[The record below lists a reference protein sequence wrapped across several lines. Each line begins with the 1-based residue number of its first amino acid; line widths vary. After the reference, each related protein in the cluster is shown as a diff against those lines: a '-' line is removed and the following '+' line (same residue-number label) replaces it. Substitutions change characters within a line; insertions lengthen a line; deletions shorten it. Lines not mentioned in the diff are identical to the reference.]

1 MRLALIIGFIAQC
14 ALLQA
19 STLIDGLY
27 YDLDMSTRT
36 ATVTYEKEG
45 TGNYA
50 SLPANVKIPES
61 IEYNGVTYSVTKIAN
76 RAFENCQSLESI
88 SIPGSV
94 VEIGETYNSR
104 DYGAR
109 LPFYNCTAL
118 KSVRFEDGEK
128 GLVLGASYDT
138 PSYRYNRGLFS
149 YCPLEEVY
157 IGRNISYQKY
167 SSTTFENAPE
177 NYGYSA
183 FYNQPKL
190 TKVTISPAVTKIPAY
205 LFYKCSALN
214 NVSIQGQLVEIPMY
228 SFSECNI
235 SALTLPNSVKYIY
248 SYAFNSNTVM
258 TSAVLG
264 DNVKSIGNYAFSGCS
279 NLTDLDLG
287 NSLVT
292 IGDYAFQSIGS
303 NVNTGLNVV
312 FPNTLSSIGE
322 YAFKESCISSINIP
336 NSVTKIGK
344 YCFIGNT
351 KLKEIT
357 IGNGCRELPFGIF
370 SGCSALTSVVL
381 NDGLEKISED
391 AFENC
396 QSLESISIPGT
407 VVEIGET
414 YNSRD
419 YGARLPFYNCT
430 ALKSVRFE
438 DGEKGLV
445 LGASYDTPSYRYNRG
460 LFSYCPLEEVYIG
473 RNISYQKYS
482 STTFENA
489 PENYGYSAFY
499 NQPKLT
505 KVTISPAVTEIPAYL
520 FYKNASLTMT
530 TLPKVK
536 KIGVSAFQ
544 ECSKL
549 TTLNLGEDM
558 QEVGNDAFNGC
569 KNVTKLT
576 FPDAITTIGDR
587 AFQNC
592 SSVTEV
598 TVGKGLKSIGANAFL
613 NCKSFTAL
621 LLPDGFKTMGESAF
635 EGCVKLTVAKLGKS
649 LTAVPARAFKECIAL
664 SEMRVPATVKS
675 IGDEAFYNDY
685 TLAEVSMQEGLE
697 TIGNRV
703 FYNNRGILEFSIPG
717 TVTSIGQNSFYG
729 CTNTCVMAF
738 EDGEGVLTID
748 TKDTRSAKTD
758 ALNNSNYEDR
768 KNDYFYDCPIEYLY
782 LGRDLKYDY
791 SDRTSIYD
799 FVDNTWKQVNRA
811 SAPLI
816 NSTTLEEVE
825 IGPKVTFVYNHLCD
839 NCDKLTSMAF
849 PAGIQRIY
857 GYAFANCPKLASTTF
872 EESSEHTLSIY
883 ESAFRYC
890 VSLENVTFP
899 GQLSYLGNSAYS
911 RCEKLKSVIFNKNEQ
926 YKPTLTIGDYT
937 FNKCYL
943 IKELTFPGRLES
955 IGNYTFA
962 SCVNLTNVS
971 FEDANTTVKLGYGA
985 STDYKSE
992 YSEKLP
998 LFGNSNLTSL
1008 YMGRNIDYET
1018 AEGKGYSPFYN
1029 QQKLTDV
1036 KFSQAGTVTY
1046 CKNNLLYKVNNC
1058 KTLTLPESLTSI
1070 GSWTF
1075 RGMSTLGSIVIP
1087 NAVTTIGTY
1096 AFADDSELGSAK
1108 LSTSCAWLKEGLFSK
1123 CGKLQAITIPTV
1135 VTKMDTQMFTNCKA
1149 LKNVT
1154 FEDGTDLIE
1163 MAYGSSNEEYGLFR
1177 DCPVETLYLGRWLS
1191 YNTDVSTRSPFY
1203 SIAELKNLTLGKN
1216 LKVVD
1221 KYMFSYC
1228 TGLEDLYIPDN
1239 ITSVN
1244 MWGFRGCTSLKS
1256 VRFSEALSQISDYG
1270 FSGCTSLDNVA
1281 LPASMTSIADNSF
1294 SGCTSLRKLDLGT
1307 SLRIIGPSA
1316 FQNCTTLEGIE
1327 MPETLEGLGVESFA
1341 GCTSLPYVEVKGEI
1355 SSVGKQ
1361 SFQGCTGLTWIS
1373 LSENVSSLGENSFDG
1388 CTNIK
1393 YVKSYATSPIPTG
1406 LVNFPEEVVANGT
1419 LFVPASYVS
1428 RYKRSATWKNWGNIK
1443 AMTEGI
1449 FLNTV
1454 TLNQEDAHLESGE
1467 TLTLEATVGP
1477 DDAIN
1482 KKVDW
1487 KSDNEAIAT
1496 VSPEGV
1502 VTAHAVGQ
1510 TTIHAIADDGGGA
1523 KAACTITVD
1532 PTKVASITLS
1542 SESLEIRKNHQAQL
1556 SATVAPTNATD
1567 KRIVWSSTNE
1577 DVAKVSEEGIVSAIA
1592 PGDAVIKATSQDG
1605 SQVEGT
1611 CQVKVLPVLKGDSND
1626 DDDVNIVDVVNTI
1639 NYILNKVTGKF
1650 SLEAADVNGD
1660 GSISVSDVSATTE
1673 IIMQQSLETMSSR
1686 AMVKANMDMDAPS
1699 ADCLVLTQNGQKSI
1713 AVALDNNG
1721 IYTALQTDIMLP
1733 RNVSDVTFKLD
1744 DAIAATH
1751 LLTYAKL
1758 NARTWRVVVYSL
1770 SNSYFLDGNAIF
1782 TVSFNKAMDANEVK
1796 ALNAMASDA
1805 EAVGY
1810 RLTSRVAETT
1820 SIASAGASA
1829 APVQAVPG
1837 GVIIRGA
1844 IDTPVYVYTTSG
1856 ILVKSFRL
1864 ASEEVRLELQNGV
1877 YLVKMNGHITKTTI
1891 K

>member
-1 MRLALIIGFIAQC
+1 
-14 ALLQA
+14 
-19 STLIDGLY
+19 
-27 YDLDMSTRT
+27 
-36 ATVTYEKEG
+36 
-45 TGNYA
+45 
-50 SLPANVKIPES
+50 
-61 IEYNGVTYSVTKIAN
+61 
-76 RAFENCQSLESI
+76 
-88 SIPGSV
+88 
-94 VEIGETYNSR
+94 
-104 DYGAR
+104 
-109 LPFYNCTAL
+109 
-118 KSVRFEDGEK
+118 
-128 GLVLGASYDT
+128 
-138 PSYRYNRGLFS
+138 
-149 YCPLEEVY
+149 
-157 IGRNISYQKY
+157 
-167 SSTTFENAPE
+167 
-177 NYGYSA
+177 
-183 FYNQPKL
+183 
-190 TKVTISPAVTKIPAY
+190 
-205 LFYKCSALN
+205 
-214 NVSIQGQLVEIPMY
+214 
-228 SFSECNI
+228 
-235 SALTLPNSVKYIY
+235 
-248 SYAFNSNTVM
+248 
-258 TSAVLG
+258 
-264 DNVKSIGNYAFSGCS
+264 
-279 NLTDLDLG
+279 
-287 NSLVT
+287 
-292 IGDYAFQSIGS
+292 
-303 NVNTGLNVV
+303 
-312 FPNTLSSIGE
+312 
-322 YAFKESCISSINIP
+322 
-336 NSVTKIGK
+336 
-344 YCFIGNT
+344 
-351 KLKEIT
+351 
-357 IGNGCRELPFGIF
+357 
-370 SGCSALTSVVL
+370 
-381 NDGLEKISED
+381 
-391 AFENC
+391 
-396 QSLESISIPGT
+396 
-407 VVEIGET
+407 
-414 YNSRD
+414 
-419 YGARLPFYNCT
+419 
-430 ALKSVRFE
+430 
-438 DGEKGLV
+438 
-445 LGASYDTPSYRYNRG
+445 
-460 LFSYCPLEEVYIG
+460 
-473 RNISYQKYS
+473 
-482 STTFENA
+482 
-489 PENYGYSAFY
+489 
-499 NQPKLT
+499 
-505 KVTISPAVTEIPAYL
+505 
-520 FYKNASLTMT
+520 
-530 TLPKVK
+530 
-536 KIGVSAFQ
+536 
-544 ECSKL
+544 
-549 TTLNLGEDM
+549 
-558 QEVGNDAFNGC
+558 
-569 KNVTKLT
+569 
-576 FPDAITTIGDR
+576 
-587 AFQNC
+587 
-592 SSVTEV
+592 
-598 TVGKGLKSIGANAFL
+598 
-613 NCKSFTAL
+613 
-621 LLPDGFKTMGESAF
+621 MGESAF
-635 EGCVKLTVAKLGKS
+635 EGCIKLTVAKLGKS

-675 IGDEAFYNDY
+675 IGDEAFYNDS
-685 TLAEVSMQEGLE
+685 TLVVVSMQEGLD

-717 TVTSIGQNSFYG
+717 TVTSIGQNCFYG
-729 CTNTCVMAF
+729 CTNTSVMAF

-748 TKDTRSAKTD
+748 TKNTRSAKTD
-758 ALNNSNYEDR
+758 ALDNYKDR
-768 KNDYFYDCPIEYLY
+768 KFDYFYDCPIEYLY

-791 SDRTSIYD
+791 SDGTYIYDLVDNRWKKVYRTS
-799 FVDNTWKQVNRA
+799 
-811 SAPLI
+811 APFA

-839 NCDKLTSMAF
+839 NCVKLTSMVF
-849 PAGIQRIY
+849 PAGIQSIY
-857 GYAFANCPKLASTTF
+857 DYAF
-872 EESSEHTLSIY
+872 HG
-883 ESAFRYC
+883 C
-890 VSLENVTFP
+890 VSLENATFP

-911 RCEKLKSVIFNKNEQ
+911 GCEKLKSVIFNKNEQ
-926 YKPTLTIGDYT
+926 YKPTLTIGDYA
-937 FNKCYL
+937 FDKCYL

-971 FEDANTTVKLGYGA
+971 FEDANTAVKLGYGA

-992 YSEKLP
+992 YSETLP

-1008 YMGRNIDYET
+1008 YIGRNIDYET
-1018 AEGKGYSPFYN
+1018 AKEKGYSPFYN
-1029 QQKLTDV
+1029 QQSLTDV

-1046 CKNNLLYKVNNC
+1046 CEDNLLYKVNNC

-1070 GSWTF
+1070 GSQTF

-1096 AFADDSELGSAK
+1096 AFADDSELESAK

-1149 LKNVT
+1149 LKTVT

-1163 MAYGSSNEEYGLFR
+1163 MAYGSSDKEYGLFR

-1191 YNTDVSTRSPFY
+1191 YNTNASYHSPFY
-1203 SIAELKNLTLGKN
+1203 SIAELKNLTLGKD

-1239 ITSVN
+1239 ITSIN

-1270 FSGCTSLDNVA
+1270 FMDCTSLDNVA

-1316 FQNCTTLEGIE
+1316 FQNCTALEGIE

-1449 FLNTV
+1449 FLSTV
-1454 TLNQEDAHLESGE
+1454 TLNQEDVHLEAGE

-1487 KSDNEAIAT
+1487 KSDDEAVAT
-1496 VSPEGV
+1496 VSAEGV

-1510 TTIHAIADDGGGA
+1510 TTIHAIANDGGGA

-1532 PTKVASITLS
+1532 PTKIASITLS
-1542 SESLEIRKNHQAQL
+1542 SESLEIRKNRQAQL
-1556 SATVAPTNATD
+1556 SATIAPTNATD
-1567 KRIVWSSTNE
+1567 MHIVWSSTNE
-1577 DVAKVSEEGIVSAIA
+1577 NVAKVSEEGIVSAIA

-1605 SQVEGT
+1605 SQVEGI

-1639 NYILNKVTGKF
+1639 NYILNKVAGKF

-1673 IIMQQSLETMSSR
+1673 IIMQQSLETMNSR
-1686 AMVKANMDMDAPS
+1686 AIAKANMDTDAPS

-1721 IYTALQTDIMLP
+1721 IYTALQTDIVLP

-1770 SNSYFLDGNAIF
+1770 SNSSFLDGNAIF

-1796 ALNAMASDA
+1796 TLNAMASDA
-1805 EAVGY
+1805 EAEGY

-1820 SIASAGASA
+1820 SIASAGAGA

-1837 GVIIRGA
+1837 CVIIRGA
-1844 IDTPVYVYTTSG
+1844 VDTPVYVYTTSG

-1864 ASEEVRLELQNGV
+1864 VSEEVRLELQNGV

>member
-1 MRLALIIGFIAQC
+1 M
-14 ALLQA
+14 
-19 STLIDGLY
+19 
-27 YDLDMSTRT
+27 
-36 ATVTYEKEG
+36 
-45 TGNYA
+45 
-50 SLPANVKIPES
+50 
-61 IEYNGVTYSVTKIAN
+61 
-76 RAFENCQSLESI
+76 
-88 SIPGSV
+88 
-94 VEIGETYNSR
+94 
-104 DYGAR
+104 
-109 LPFYNCTAL
+109 
-118 KSVRFEDGEK
+118 
-128 GLVLGASYDT
+128 
-138 PSYRYNRGLFS
+138 
-149 YCPLEEVY
+149 
-157 IGRNISYQKY
+157 
-167 SSTTFENAPE
+167 
-177 NYGYSA
+177 
-183 FYNQPKL
+183 
-190 TKVTISPAVTKIPAY
+190 
-205 LFYKCSALN
+205 
-214 NVSIQGQLVEIPMY
+214 
-228 SFSECNI
+228 
-235 SALTLPNSVKYIY
+235 
-248 SYAFNSNTVM
+248 
-258 TSAVLG
+258 
-264 DNVKSIGNYAFSGCS
+264 
-279 NLTDLDLG
+279 
-287 NSLVT
+287 
-292 IGDYAFQSIGS
+292 
-303 NVNTGLNVV
+303 
-312 FPNTLSSIGE
+312 
-322 YAFKESCISSINIP
+322 
-336 NSVTKIGK
+336 
-344 YCFIGNT
+344 
-351 KLKEIT
+351 
-357 IGNGCRELPFGIF
+357 
-370 SGCSALTSVVL
+370 
-381 NDGLEKISED
+381 
-391 AFENC
+391 
-396 QSLESISIPGT
+396 
-407 VVEIGET
+407 
-414 YNSRD
+414 
-419 YGARLPFYNCT
+419 
-430 ALKSVRFE
+430 
-438 DGEKGLV
+438 
-445 LGASYDTPSYRYNRG
+445 
-460 LFSYCPLEEVYIG
+460 
-473 RNISYQKYS
+473 
-482 STTFENA
+482 
-489 PENYGYSAFY
+489 
-499 NQPKLT
+499 
-505 KVTISPAVTEIPAYL
+505 
-520 FYKNASLTMT
+520 
-530 TLPKVK
+530 
-536 KIGVSAFQ
+536 
-544 ECSKL
+544 
-549 TTLNLGEDM
+549 
-558 QEVGNDAFNGC
+558 
-569 KNVTKLT
+569 
-576 FPDAITTIGDR
+576 
-587 AFQNC
+587 
-592 SSVTEV
+592 
-598 TVGKGLKSIGANAFL
+598 
-613 NCKSFTAL
+613 
-621 LLPDGFKTMGESAF
+621 
-635 EGCVKLTVAKLGKS
+635 
-649 LTAVPARAFKECIAL
+649 TAVPARAFKDCIAL

-685 TLAEVSMQEGLE
+685 TLAVVSMQEGLE

-729 CTNTCVMAF
+729 CTNTSVMAF

-748 TKDTRSAKTD
+748 TKNTRSAKTD
-758 ALNNSNYEDR
+758 ALNNSSYEDR

-791 SDRTSIYD
+791 SDGTYIYD
-799 FVDNTWKQVNRA
+799 FVDNTWKRVYRA
-811 SAPLI
+811 SAPFA

-839 NCDKLTSMAF
+839 NCDKLASVF
-849 PAGIQRIY
+849 SSVGLQNIY
-857 GYAFANCPKLASTTF
+857 SYAFANCDKLISLDFPASLQNIYDYAFAYCDELTSTAFSIGLQKIYNCAFTNCPKLASTTF
-872 EESSEHTLSIY
+872 EESSDHTLIID

-971 FEDANTTVKLGYGA
+971 FEDANTAVKLGYGA

-992 YSEKLP
+992 YSEALP

-1018 AEGKGYSPFYN
+1018 AKEKGYSPFYN

-1070 GSWTF
+1070 GSQTF

-1096 AFADDSELGSAK
+1096 AFADDSELESAK

-1149 LKNVT
+1149 LKTVT
-1154 FEDGTDLIE
+1154 FEDGTDLME
-1163 MAYGSSNEEYGLFR
+1163 MAYGSSNEEHGLFR

-1191 YNTDVSTRSPFY
+1191 YNTDVSTHSPFY
-1203 SIAELKNLTLGKN
+1203 SIAELKNLTLGKD

-1239 ITSVN
+1239 ITSIN

-1294 SGCTSLRKLDLGT
+1294 SGCTSLR
-1307 SLRIIGPSA
+1307 IIGPSA
-1316 FQNCTTLEGIE
+1316 FQNCTALEGID

-1373 LSENVSSLGENSFDG
+1373 LSENVSSLGENSFRS

-1406 LVNFPEEVVANGT
+1406 LVNFPEDVVANGT

-1428 RYKRSATWKNWGNIK
+1428 RYKRSATWKDWGNIK

-1454 TLNQEDAHLESGE
+1454 TLNQEDAHLEAGE

-1487 KSDNEAIAT
+1487 KSDDEAVAT
-1496 VSPEGV
+1496 VSAEGV

-1510 TTIHAIADDGGGA
+1510 TTIHAIANDGGGA

-1532 PTKVASITLS
+1532 PTKVASIALS

-1556 SATVAPTNATD
+1556 SATVAPANATD
-1567 KRIVWSSTNE
+1567 MHIVWSSTNE
-1577 DVAKVSEEGIVSAIA
+1577 NVAKVSEDGIVSAIA
-1592 PGDAVIKATSQDG
+1592 PGNAVIKATSQDG
-1605 SQVEGT
+1605 SQVEGI

-1639 NYILNKVTGKF
+1639 NYILNKVTGNF
-1650 SLEAADVNGD
+1650 SLEAADINND
-1660 GSISVSDVSATTE
+1660 GKISISDVSGSTE
-1673 IIMQQSLETMSSR
+1673 TIMQQNLETMSSR
-1686 AMVKANMDMDAPS
+1686 AIAKANMDTDAPS

-1713 AVALDNNG
+1713 AIALDNNG
-1721 IYTALQTDIMLP
+1721 IYTALQTDIVLP

-1744 DAIAATH
+1744 DAITATH

-1770 SNSYFLDGNAIF
+1770 SNSSFLDGNAIF

-1796 ALNAMASDA
+1796 TMNAMASDA
-1805 EAVGY
+1805 EAEGY

-1820 SIASAGASA
+1820 SIASAGAGA
-1829 APVQAVPG
+1829 TPVQAVPG

-1844 IDTPVYVYTTSG
+1844 VDTPVYVYTTSG

-1877 YLVKMNGHITKTTI
+1877 YLVKMNGLIKKTTI

>member
-1 MRLALIIGFIAQC
+1 MTSVVLN
-14 ALLQA
+14 
-19 STLIDGLY
+19 DGL
-27 YDLDMSTRT
+27 
-36 ATVTYEKEG
+36 EKISQK
-45 TGNYA
+45 A
-50 SLPANVKIPES
+50 FAN
-61 IEYNGVTYSVTKIAN
+61 
-76 RAFENCQSLESI
+76 CHSLESI
-88 SIPGSV
+88 SIPSTV
-94 VEIGETYNSR
+94 VQIGEV
-104 DYGAR
+104 DYSVDS

-128 GLVLGASYDT
+128 GLVLGVT
-138 PSYRYNRGLFS
+138 YNNKGSNYSRGLFS

-157 IGRNISYQKY
+157 IGRNISYQNY
-167 SSTTFENAPE
+167 SDYLTFDERPSY
-177 NYGYSA
+177 YGYSA

-205 LFYKCSALN
+205 LFYK
-214 NVSIQGQLVEIPMY
+214 
-228 SFSECNI
+228 
-235 SALTLPNSVKYIY
+235 
-248 SYAFNSNTVM
+248 
-258 TSAVLG
+258 
-264 DNVKSIGNYAFSGCS
+264 
-279 NLTDLDLG
+279 
-287 NSLVT
+287 
-292 IGDYAFQSIGS
+292 
-303 NVNTGLNVV
+303 
-312 FPNTLSSIGE
+312 
-322 YAFKESCISSINIP
+322 
-336 NSVTKIGK
+336 
-344 YCFIGNT
+344 
-351 KLKEIT
+351 
-357 IGNGCRELPFGIF
+357 
-370 SGCSALTSVVL
+370 
-381 NDGLEKISED
+381 
-391 AFENC
+391 
-396 QSLESISIPGT
+396 
-407 VVEIGET
+407 
-414 YNSRD
+414 
-419 YGARLPFYNCT
+419 
-430 ALKSVRFE
+430 
-438 DGEKGLV
+438 
-445 LGASYDTPSYRYNRG
+445 
-460 LFSYCPLEEVYIG
+460 
-473 RNISYQKYS
+473 
-482 STTFENA
+482 
-489 PENYGYSAFY
+489 
-499 NQPKLT
+499 
-505 KVTISPAVTEIPAYL
+505 
-520 FYKNASLTMT
+520 NASLTMT

-544 ECSKL
+544 KCSQL
-549 TTLNLGEDM
+549 TTLNLGEDL
-558 QEVGNDAFNGC
+558 QVVGNDAFNGC

-576 FPDAITTIGDR
+576 FPDATTSIGSG
-587 AFQNC
+587 AFQDS

-598 TVGKGLKSIGANAFL
+598 TVGKELKSIGANAFL

-621 LLPDGFKTMGESAF
+621 LLPDGFTTMGESAF
-635 EGCVKLTVAKLGKS
+635 EGCIKLTVAKLGKS
-649 LTAVPARAFKECIAL
+649 LTAVPARAFKDCIAL
-664 SEMRVPATVKS
+664 SEMRVPASVKS
-675 IGDEAFYNDY
+675 IGDYAFFNDS
-685 TLAEVSMQEGLE
+685 TLAVVSMQEGLE
-697 TIGNRV
+697 KIGNGV

-717 TVTSIGQNSFYG
+717 TVISIGQNSFEG
-729 CTNTCVMAF
+729 CTNTSVMAF

-748 TKDTRSAKTD
+748 TKDTRSVKTD
-758 ALNNSNYEDR
+758 ALSNSSYEDR
-768 KNDYFYDCPIEYLY
+768 KFDYFYDCPIEYLY

-791 SDRTSIYD
+791 SGETDIYD
-799 FVDNTWKQVNRA
+799 LVDNTWKQVKRV
-811 SAPLI
+811 SAPFA

-825 IGPKVTFVYNHLCD
+825 IGPKVTFVYNHLCHNCD
-839 NCDKLTSMAF
+839 KLASVVSSVGLQNIYSYAFADCDKLISLSFPASLQNIYDHAFVDCDKLTSIAF
-849 PAGIQRIY
+849 PASLQNIY
-857 GYAFANCPKLASTTF
+857 DYAFADCDELTSTAFSVGLQKVYNCAFTNCPKLASTTF
-872 EESSEHTLSIY
+872 EENSDHTLIID
-883 ESAFRYC
+883 ESAFRNC

-899 GQLSYLGNSAYS
+899 GQLSILANYAYS
-911 RCEKLKSVIFNKNEQ
+911 GCEKLKSVIFNKNEQ

-937 FNKCYL
+937 FDKCYL

-962 SCVNLTNVS
+962 SCFNLTNVS
-971 FEDANTTVKLGYGA
+971 FEDANTAVKLGYGA
-985 STDYKSE
+985 LDYSD
-992 YSEKLP
+992 YSERLP

-1018 AEGKGYSPFYN
+1018 ETYDKYWYSPFYN
-1029 QQKLTDV
+1029 QQYLTDI

-1046 CKNNLLYKVNNC
+1046 CKDYLLYKVNNC
-1058 KTLTLPESLTSI
+1058 KTLALPESLTSI
-1070 GSWTF
+1070 GNWTF
-1075 RGMSTLGSIVIP
+1075 RGMSKLGSIIIP
-1087 NAVTTIGTY
+1087 NAVTTIGEY
-1096 AFADDSELGSAK
+1096 AFADDSFSESAK
-1108 LSTSCAWLKEGLFSK
+1108 LSTSCAWLKEGLFLK

-1135 VTKMDTQMFTNCKA
+1135 VTKMDTRIFELCKA

-1154 FEDGTDLIE
+1154 FEDGTDMIE
-1163 MAYGSSNEEYGLFR
+1163 IAYQHSIWAHGLFY

-1191 YNTDVSTRSPFY
+1191 YNTNESCHSPFY
-1203 SIAELKNLTLGKN
+1203 SIAELKNLTLGKD

-1228 TGLEDLYIPDN
+1228 TGLENLYIPDN

-1316 FQNCTTLEGIE
+1316 FQNCTALEGVE

-1393 YVKSYATSPIPTG
+1393 YVKSYATSPIPAG
-1406 LVNFPEEVVANGT
+1406 LANFPEDVVANGT
-1419 LFVPASYVS
+1419 LFVPASYVN
-1428 RYKRSATWKNWGNIK
+1428 RYKRSATWKDWGNIK

-1454 TLNQEDAHLESGE
+1454 TLNQEDAHLEAGE

-1487 KSDNEAIAT
+1487 KSDDEAVAT
-1496 VSPEGV
+1496 VSAEGV

-1510 TTIHAIADDGGGA
+1510 TIIHAIADDGGGA

-1532 PTKVASITLS
+1532 PTKVASIALS

-1556 SATVAPTNATD
+1556 SATVAPANATD
-1567 KRIVWSSTNE
+1567 TRIVWSSTNE
-1577 DVAKVSEEGIVSAIA
+1577 NVAKVSEEGVVSAIA
-1592 PGDAVIKATSQDG
+1592 PGNAVIKATSQDG

-1626 DDDVNIVDVVNTI
+1626 DDEVNIVDVVNTI

-1673 IIMQQSLETMSSR
+1673 IIMQKSLETMNSR
-1686 AMVKANMDMDAPS
+1686 AIAKANMDMDAPS

-1721 IYTALQTDIMLP
+1721 IYTALQTDIVLP

-1744 DAIAATH
+1744 DAITATH

-1770 SNSYFLDGNAIF
+1770 SNSSFLDGNAIF
-1782 TVSFNKAMDANEVK
+1782 TVSFNKTMDANEVK
-1796 ALNAMASDA
+1796 TMNAMASDA
-1805 EAVGY
+1805 EAEGY

-1820 SIASAGASA
+1820 SIASAGAGA
-1829 APVQAVPG
+1829 VPVQTVPG

-1844 IDTPVYVYTTSG
+1844 VDTPVYVYTTSG
-1856 ILVKSFRL
+1856 ILVKSFHL

>member
-1 MRLALIIGFIAQC
+1 M
-14 ALLQA
+14 
-19 STLIDGLY
+19 
-27 YDLDMSTRT
+27 
-36 ATVTYEKEG
+36 
-45 TGNYA
+45 
-50 SLPANVKIPES
+50 
-61 IEYNGVTYSVTKIAN
+61 
-76 RAFENCQSLESI
+76 
-88 SIPGSV
+88 
-94 VEIGETYNSR
+94 
-104 DYGAR
+104 
-109 LPFYNCTAL
+109 
-118 KSVRFEDGEK
+118 
-128 GLVLGASYDT
+128 
-138 PSYRYNRGLFS
+138 
-149 YCPLEEVY
+149 
-157 IGRNISYQKY
+157 
-167 SSTTFENAPE
+167 
-177 NYGYSA
+177 
-183 FYNQPKL
+183 
-190 TKVTISPAVTKIPAY
+190 
-205 LFYKCSALN
+205 
-214 NVSIQGQLVEIPMY
+214 
-228 SFSECNI
+228 
-235 SALTLPNSVKYIY
+235 
-248 SYAFNSNTVM
+248 
-258 TSAVLG
+258 
-264 DNVKSIGNYAFSGCS
+264 
-279 NLTDLDLG
+279 
-287 NSLVT
+287 
-292 IGDYAFQSIGS
+292 
-303 NVNTGLNVV
+303 
-312 FPNTLSSIGE
+312 
-322 YAFKESCISSINIP
+322 
-336 NSVTKIGK
+336 
-344 YCFIGNT
+344 
-351 KLKEIT
+351 
-357 IGNGCRELPFGIF
+357 
-370 SGCSALTSVVL
+370 
-381 NDGLEKISED
+381 
-391 AFENC
+391 
-396 QSLESISIPGT
+396 
-407 VVEIGET
+407 
-414 YNSRD
+414 
-419 YGARLPFYNCT
+419 
-430 ALKSVRFE
+430 
-438 DGEKGLV
+438 
-445 LGASYDTPSYRYNRG
+445 
-460 LFSYCPLEEVYIG
+460 
-473 RNISYQKYS
+473 
-482 STTFENA
+482 
-489 PENYGYSAFY
+489 
-499 NQPKLT
+499 
-505 KVTISPAVTEIPAYL
+505 
-520 FYKNASLTMT
+520 
-530 TLPKVK
+530 
-536 KIGVSAFQ
+536 
-544 ECSKL
+544 
-549 TTLNLGEDM
+549 
-558 QEVGNDAFNGC
+558 
-569 KNVTKLT
+569 
-576 FPDAITTIGDR
+576 
-587 AFQNC
+587 
-592 SSVTEV
+592 
-598 TVGKGLKSIGANAFL
+598 
-613 NCKSFTAL
+613 
-621 LLPDGFKTMGESAF
+621 
-635 EGCVKLTVAKLGKS
+635 
-649 LTAVPARAFKECIAL
+649 PARAFKDCIAL

-685 TLAEVSMQEGLE
+685 TLAVVSMQEGLK

-729 CTNTCVMAF
+729 CTNTSVMAF

-758 ALNNSNYEDR
+758 ALNNYKDR
-768 KNDYFYDCPIEYLY
+768 KFDYFYDCPIEYLY

-791 SDRTSIYD
+791 SDGTYIYD

-811 SAPLI
+811 SAPFA

-825 IGPKVTFVYNHLCD
+825 IGPKVTFVYNHLCN
-839 NCDKLTSMAF
+839 NCDKLTSMVF

-857 GYAFANCPKLASTTF
+857 DYAFANCDNLISTTFSVGLQGIYTSAFSSCPKLASTTF
-872 EESSEHTLSIY
+872 EESSDHTLGIY
-883 ESAFRYC
+883 ESAFKYC

-899 GQLSYLGNSAYS
+899 GQLSVLGKSAYS
-911 RCEKLKSVIFNKNEQ
+911 GCEKLKSVIFNKNEQ

-943 IKELTFPGRLES
+943 IKELTFPGRLKS

-971 FEDANTTVKLGYGA
+971 FEDANTAVKLGYGA
-985 STDYKSE
+985 STDYKSN
-992 YSEKLP
+992 YSEALP

-1029 QQKLTDV
+1029 QQNLTDV

-1046 CKNNLLYKVNNC
+1046 CKDNLLYKVNNC

-1070 GSWTF
+1070 GNWTF

-1096 AFADDSELGSAK
+1096 AFADDSELESAK

-1149 LKNVT
+1149 LKTVT

-1163 MAYGSSNEEYGLFR
+1163 MAYGSSNKEYGLFR

-1191 YNTDVSTRSPFY
+1191 YNTDVSTHSPFY
-1203 SIAELKNLTLGKN
+1203 SIAELKNLTLGKD

-1316 FQNCTTLEGIE
+1316 FQNCTALKGIE

-1355 SSVGKQ
+1355 SSGGKQ

-1393 YVKSYATSPIPTG
+1393 YVKSYATSPIPAG
-1406 LVNFPEEVVANGT
+1406 LANFPEDVVANGT

-1449 FLNTV
+1449 FLSTV
-1454 TLNQEDAHLESGE
+1454 TLNQEDVHLEAGG

-1487 KSDNEAIAT
+1487 KSDDEAVAT
-1496 VSPEGV
+1496 VSAEGV

-1510 TTIHAIADDGGGA
+1510 TIIHAIADDGGGA

-1532 PTKVASITLS
+1532 PTKVASIALS
-1542 SESLEIRKNHQAQL
+1542 SESLEIRKNHQAHL
-1556 SATVAPTNATD
+1556 SATIAPSNATD
-1567 KRIVWSSTNE
+1567 MRIVWSSTNE
-1577 DVAKVSEEGIVSAIA
+1577 NVAKVSEDGIVSAIA
-1592 PGDAVIKATSQDG
+1592 PGNAVIKATSQDG

-1626 DDDVNIVDVVNTI
+1626 DDEVNIVDVVNTI

-1660 GSISVSDVSATTE
+1660 GSISVSDVSGTTE
-1673 IIMQQSLETMSSR
+1673 IIMQQSLETMNSR
-1686 AMVKANMDMDAPS
+1686 AIAKANMDMDAPS
-1699 ADCLVLTQNGQKSI
+1699 ADCLILTQNGQKSI

-1721 IYTALQTDIMLP
+1721 IYTALQTDIVLP

-1744 DAIAATH
+1744 DAITATH

-1770 SNSYFLDGNAIF
+1770 SNSSFLDGNDIF
-1782 TVSFNKAMDANEVK
+1782 TVSFNKTMDANEVK
-1796 ALNAMASDA
+1796 TMNAMASDA
-1805 EAVGY
+1805 EAEGY

-1820 SIASAGASA
+1820 SIASAGAGA
-1829 APVQAVPG
+1829 TPVQTVPG

-1844 IDTPVYVYTTSG
+1844 VDTPVYVYTTSG